1 MELIKEVINSSK
13 MTAKGTTQAMTDG
26 DVIVPDV
33 KPDIIKL
40 LQVDADACITDKY
53 IENGRLVICGR
64 VDYKT
69 IYVPDCEN
77 EKINSIDTSMEF
89 RQVVDAGGGDS
100 DCKIIV
106 KPQIERVE
114 FNTVNSRKLRIR
126 AIVNLDY
133 EIIRIVENEIC
144 CDTDS
149 DDLEKKFSQLSFED
163 VVDTSEHE
171 FTIKESI
178 EIPSGSESIREI
190 LKADVN
196 LCDIEYKAMT
206 GKVIVKGSSKIC
218 VLYIDNDGEV
228 KFTDLE
234 IPFTEVFD
242 CDRAVEDC
250 ICDIESSILNKM
262 YVAEPDND
270 GDLRI
275 MMMEIDVGL
284 SIKCL
289 HRSAINIL
297 SDCYYPYKKTDIKTD
312 EIVINS
318 IVEHPEMQN
327 TIREIVDLPQ
337 GAPEIKGVY
346 NTMANATILT
356 CEKQRNK
363 LNCSGKIDA
372 YILYLTNSADNPI
385 YSLKKEIPFNY
396 LIECENNTETVDC
409 QLKTSVN
416 HISYNLNSNGSVELR
431 CLIKIEGILSIEER
445 INNIIDVSCDEMEKG
460 GLIVY
465 FSREGESV
473 WNIAKKYSVPVS
485 LLKEC
490 NDIEGESIVESARIF
505 IPAT

>member
-1 MELIKEVINSSK
+1 
-13 MTAKGTTQAMTDG
+13 
-26 DVIVPDV
+26 
-33 KPDIIKL
+33 
-40 LQVDADACITDKY
+40 
-53 IENGRLVICGR
+53 
-64 VDYKT
+64 
-69 IYVPDCEN
+69 
-77 EKINSIDTSMEF
+77 
-89 RQVVDAGGGDS
+89 
-100 DCKIIV
+100 
-106 KPQIERVE
+106 
-114 FNTVNSRKLRIR
+114 
-126 AIVNLDY
+126 
-133 EIIRIVENEIC
+133 
-144 CDTDS
+144 
-149 DDLEKKFSQLSFED
+149 
-163 VVDTSEHE
+163 
-171 FTIKESI
+171 
-178 EIPSGSESIREI
+178 
-190 LKADVN
+190 
-196 LCDIEYKAMT
+196 
-206 GKVIVKGSSKIC
+206 
-218 VLYIDNDGEV
+218 
-228 KFTDLE
+228 
-234 IPFTEVFD
+234 
-242 CDRAVEDC
+242 
-250 ICDIESSILNKM
+250 
-262 YVAEPDND
+262 
-270 GDLRI
+270 
-275 MMMEIDVGL
+275 
-284 SIKCL
+284 
-289 HRSAINIL
+289 
-297 SDCYYPYKKTDIKTD
+297 
-312 EIVINS
+312 
-318 IVEHPEMQN
+318 MQN